1 MRHLLPQQAVK
12 KWLDVSE
19 MQQTILLI
27 NAIFLGSRDVLL
39 EIVVE
44 QSYKSTLGLKEQ
56 GRDVLK
62 RFAEI

>member
-1 MRHLLPQQAVK
+1 
-12 KWLDVSE
+12 
-19 MQQTILLI
+19 MQQTILQI

-56 GRDVLK
+56 GRDALK

>member
-19 MQQTILLI
+19 MQQTILQI

-44 QSYKSTLGLKEQ
+44 QSYKSTLDLKEQ
-56 GRDVLK
+56 GRDALK

>member
-12 KWLDVSE
+12 KWLDVSK

-56 GRDVLK
+56 GRDALK